1 MLSIFI
7 SLIFA
12 VTLGGGVSIAANSAM
27 PGDVLY
33 PFKINVNEK
42 VEEKLTQSSD
52 AAVTLHLANMEERLT
67 EATQLATKGAL
78 DEKTAQ
84 RLAENFNTHTRAVG
98 GAITRLQA
106 TGNTAAAAE
115 LATKFQATLTRQT
128 ATLVDMGAKNTAP
141 VQTSLASVLASV
153 QAALGAA
160 ALTSAKASAQAAV
173 EQ

>member
-12 VTLGGGVSIAANSAM
+12 ITLGGGVAIAANHSI
-27 PGDVLY
+27 PGDILY
-33 PFKINVNEK
+33 PFKIAVNERA
-42 VEEKLTQSSD
+42 EARLTYGSE
-52 AAVTLHLANMEERLT
+52 AAVELHIATMEERLK
-67 EATQLATKGAL
+67 EATSLATKGKL
-78 DEKTAQ
+78 DAQ
-84 RLAENFNTHTRAVG
+84 TVQELTENFNTHARAVTET
-98 GAITRLQA
+98 ITGLQA
-106 TGNTAAAAE
+106 VGDTAGAAD

-128 ATLVDMGAKNTAP
+128 ATLVDVGTKNTAP

>member
-33 PFKINVNEK
+33 PFKVNVNER
-42 VEEKLTQSSD
+42 VESRLVQDRD
-52 AAVTLHLANMEERLT
+52 AAIALHIATMEERLK
-67 EATQLATKGAL
+67 EAASLATKGKL
-78 DEKTAQ
+78 DAQTAQ
-84 RLAENFNTHTRAVG
+84 ELTENFNTHARAVTET
-98 GAITRLQA
+98 ITGLQA
-106 TGNTAAAAE
+106 VGDTAGAAD

-128 ATLVDMGAKNTAP
+128 ATLVDVGTKNTAP

>member
-12 VTLGGGVSIAANSAM
+12 VTLGGGVAIAANTTI
-27 PGDVLY
+27 PGDLLY
-33 PFKINVNEK
+33 PFKISVNEK
-42 VEEKLTQSSD
+42 VEEQLTQSSE
-52 AAVTLHLANMEERLT
+52 AAVTLHLANMEERLK

-84 RLAENFNTHTRAVG
+84 RLAENFNTHAHAVG

-115 LATKFQATLTRQT
+115 LATKFRPHLLDKQQLWLIWGQKI
-128 ATLVDMGAKNTAP
+128 LPLYKHLLPPFWQVYNKH
-141 VQTSLASVLASV
+141 
-153 QAALGAA
+153 
-160 ALTSAKASAQAAV
+160 
-173 EQ
+173 

>member
-1 MLSIFI
+1 M
-7 SLIFA
+7 
-12 VTLGGGVSIAANSAM
+12 
-27 PGDVLY
+27 
-33 PFKINVNEK
+33 K
-42 VEEKLTQSSD
+42 
-52 AAVTLHLANMEERLT
+52 ERLT

-153 QAALGAA
+153 QQALGAA